1 MSAGRSVFIIER
13 AAVPVVPAVKDDP
26 TVLAVP
32 ADQTVSA
39 VSSGTEGVPAAAE
52 VGAEVVV
59 NDVEVEE
66 VLASTD
72 AVPIA
77 GDGGNI
83 VGEAVQPRANDWGA
97 TPLTTGVSS
106 SRQATPIDRLQPAPM
121 SSETSGRRGSSR
133 EPRTRAVI
141 VPSVIFESFTV

>member
-1 MSAGRSVFIIER
+1 MLYTSSNLFFWRGKKCPAGHSVFIIER
-13 AAVPVVPAVKDDP
+13 AAVPVVPSVSDDP
-26 TVLAVP
+26 TVQAVP

-83 VGEAVQPRANDWGA
+83 VGEAVQPRANDWSDAIDDWGSLFQLA
-97 TPLTTGVSS
+97 ILAVCSNCLSQRSKRIPGL
-106 SRQATPIDRLQPAPM
+106 QAK
-121 SSETSGRRGSSR
+121 EGN
-133 EPRTRAVI
+133 
-141 VPSVIFESFTV
+141 